1 MLNKINQKEKDKYY
15 MTLFTCG
22 ILKTKQNWFHRYR
35 EYTGA
40 TRGWE
45 WGMAEMG

>member
-1 MLNKINQKEKDKYY
+1 MLNKINQTENDKYY

-22 ILKTKQNWFHRYR
+22 ILKTKQNWFHG
-35 EYTGA
+35 EQTGA
-40 TRGWE
+40 TKGWE